1 MTSRLYKQF
10 QQRQAQQNQPQ
21 AFNGSV
27 NNQNGQA
34 LKGLMSGLAAGNP
47 DQVVESLKATN
58 PDFANFIEQNKNK
71 TPEQVAAEN
80 NINLGALLK
89 FFK

>member
-1 MTSRLYKQF
+1 
-10 QQRQAQQNQPQ
+10 
-21 AFNGSV
+21 
-27 NNQNGQA
+27 
-34 LKGLMSGLAAGNP
+34 MSGLAAGNP

-58 PDFANFIEQNKNK
+58 PDFANFIEQNKDK
-71 TPEQVAAEN
+71 TPQQVAAEN